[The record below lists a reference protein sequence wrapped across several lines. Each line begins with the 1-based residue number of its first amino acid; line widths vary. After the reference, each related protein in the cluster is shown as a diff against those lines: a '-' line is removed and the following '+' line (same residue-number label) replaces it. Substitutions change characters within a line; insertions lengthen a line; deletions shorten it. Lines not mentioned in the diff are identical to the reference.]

1 MKPAVTDYKFKEKR
15 TKVKEKKALYEHG
28 IRAEQKLCH
37 SQEKAHAYV

>member
-15 TKVKEKKALYEHG
+15 TKVKQRALYEPG